1 MGYIRIHAYREFVS
15 LGQSAKQREGR
26 QVSIEYKNL
35 CIKCG
40 DHVLQARYQL
50 GYTTCLKCGEV
61 VARETKHTIAPM
73 HKSNYMVIT
82 NKEDL
87 KGLNNKGGNVR

>member
-1 MGYIRIHAYREFVS
+1 MGYISVYFVS
-15 LGQSAKQREGR
+15 DIDSLSVKQKEGR

-40 DHVLQARYQL
+40 DHVLDARYKL

-73 HKSNYMVIT
+73 HKSNYVVIT
-82 NKEDL
+82 NRQDL
-87 KGLNNKGGNVR
+87 QGLNNKGGNVR

>member
-1 MGYIRIHAYREFVS
+1 MGYISVYFVS
-15 LGQSAKQREGR
+15 DIDSLSVKQKEGR

-40 DHVLQARYQL
+40 DHVLDARYKL

-73 HKSNYMVIT
+73 HKSNYVVIT
-82 NKEDL
+82 NRQDL
-87 KGLNNKGGNVR
+87 QGLNNKGGLVR

>member
-1 MGYIRIHAYREFVS
+1 MGYCRVRIVS
-15 LGQSAKQREGR
+15 DIDSLSVKQREGR

-40 DHVLQARYQL
+40 DHVLHQRYKL

-61 VARETKHTIAPM
+61 VAKETKHTIAPM

-82 NKEDL
+82 NREDL

>member
-1 MGYIRIHAYREFVS
+1 M
-15 LGQSAKQREGR
+15 
-26 QVSIEYKNL
+26 EYKNL

-40 DHVLQARYQL
+40 NHVLQARWRL
-50 GYTTCLKCGEV
+50 GYIHCLKCGEV

-82 NKEDL
+82 NKLDL
-87 KGLNNKGGNVR
+87 QGLNNKGGNVR